1 MKELQ
6 KLRLEL
12 GNQEQRLEKYITN
25 MKEQLTIIDQITKEH
40 RKIIAELDTKI
51 LKIKSSIKTG
61 SLVAEP

>member
-12 GNQEQRLEKYITN
+12 GNQEQRLEKYIIN
-25 MKEQLTIIDQITKEH
+25 MKEQLIIIDQITKEH
-40 RKIIAELDTKI
+40 MKIIAELDSTI
-51 LKIKSSIKTG
+51 LKIKSSIKTE